1 MTKQIDVAT
10 AHIQLCSAT
19 GDGMNCEMCCGTP
32 DGKLSDVGPYP
43 IATFRSDIEGQIKF
57 VVETPEGIVS
67 LPLPE
72 LEKAINV
79 AKREVHC
86 EGFYPYPEDTE

>member
-10 AHIQLCSAT
+10 AYIQLVSPT
-19 GDGMNCEMCCGTP
+19 GDGVNCEMCCGTP
-32 DGKLSDVGPYP
+32 DGKLSDAGPYP
-43 IATFRSDIEGQIKF
+43 IAWFRSDIEGQIKF
-57 VVETPEGIVS
+57 VVATPEGIVS

-72 LEKAINV
+72 LENAIQI

-86 EGFYPYPEDTE
+86 ESFYPYPDDTV